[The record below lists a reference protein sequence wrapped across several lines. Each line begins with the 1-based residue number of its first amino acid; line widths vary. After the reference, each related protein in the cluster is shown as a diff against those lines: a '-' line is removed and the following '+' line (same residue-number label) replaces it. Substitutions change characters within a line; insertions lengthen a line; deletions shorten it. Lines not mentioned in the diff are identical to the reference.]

1 MPEDVSDWVEEY
13 AVSRGVDIATVLRS
27 AVEAFKEDTESGVP
41 DLKRMARSQARNT
54 SPTIE
59 QGVGVCPKRLPGL
72 GHVWAGVKASGDS
85 QNPCKHCGTSGRAF
99 FKAATS
105 ERAALFSSLRQ
116 PASVKKWGK
125 SAGVE

>member
-1 MPEDVSDWVEEY
+1 MSKMTTLRLPDELADWAEGY
-13 AVSRGVDIATVLRS
+13 AVSRGVTKTELL
-27 AVEAFKEDTESGVP
+27 VEGLESFKRDCESGGP
-41 DLKRMARSQARNT
+41 ELKRMARSQASN
-54 SPTIE
+54 SVPTIE

-105 ERAALFSSLRQ
+105 ERAALFSS
-116 PASVKKWGK
+116 
-125 SAGVE
+125 